1 MVHAPTIPREL
12 LYTAVCRTVATF
24 EYVGARTDNP
34 RELLYTGPRRTHW
47 PLSAAATLAPT
58 TPQSYYTQARTALGP
73 LLTTIAPT
81 PTTVPRELLNPGAH
95 GTTATFQ
102 YVLVCTDD
110 PQRVIIHRRA
120 RHFGHYRLL
129 PRLHPP
135 PRELLYTGTRGTIPV
150 QVQNQVQ
157 IYPDTDSDSDTDV

>member
-73 LLTTIAPT
+73 LLTTIAPA
-81 PTTVPRELLNPGAH
+81 PMTVLRELSNTGAH
-95 GTTATFQ
+95 VTTATFH
-102 YVLVCTDD
+102 YVLARTDD
-110 PQRVIIHRRA
+110 PQRVIIHRRMW
-120 RHFGHYRLL
+120 HFGHYQIL
-129 PRLHPP
+129 PRLHRPH
-135 PRELLYTGTRGTIPV
+135 PREVLYTGTAERF
-150 QVQNQVQ
+150 
-157 IYPDTDSDSDTDV
+157 